1 VVKVGLALPA
11 FDISTGRTTTLDDLG
26 ARAEAA
32 ERAGFDSVWV
42 MDHFWSDRR
51 QGRVGAHEPMVTLAY
66 LAART
71 SMLRVGPLVLC
82 NSFRHPGQLGREAIA
97 LADASGGRFILGLGA
112 GWYRPEYEAFGFPF
126 DHRVSR
132 LEETVTV
139 LRPLLRG
146 DRVTYD
152 GRYLSLR
159 DASLVTT
166 TDSPPLWIA
175 AGGPRMMELTARHAD
190 GWNVAWY
197 GPDTEPFHASLGELR
212 AAMSAVGRPAG
223 EIEVSV
229 GLFVLPDPAAGPEDG
244 RAIVGDAEHVAER
257 IRAYGEAG
265 ADLVIVSLARNP
277 FVELDPSYPA
287 RLAEVLRYLRR
298 ST

>member
-1 VVKVGLALPA
+1 
-11 FDISTGRTTTLDDLG
+11 
-26 ARAEAA
+26 
-32 ERAGFDSVWV
+32 
-42 MDHFWSDRR
+42 
-51 QGRVGAHEPMVTLAY
+51 
-66 LAART
+66 
-71 SMLRVGPLVLC
+71 MLRVGPLVLC